1 MSKPTRMGWWHDPN
15 EGIFGERIPER
26 SIRPHNNTHALH
38 YGTGAFE
45 GIRAYRLADGGGRAI
60 FRLTDHLRRL
70 EHSSA
75 LLGMRELPFTLE
87 DLERAC
93 QEVLAANPEDT
104 YLRPLVYR
112 GRNPDHEEDPG
123 KDLGVNPLPS
133 VICAS
138 VVTLPWKKYLAS
150 GLHNDGVTAIVSAV
164 RRPDPEHWPVI
175 RGKCCANYATNQ
187 LMKQWAL
194 ELGAAEAILLAP
206 EGPYVS
212 EGTGMNLC
220 IVKKGKLITPDE
232 DSSALNGITLQ
243 TAFWIAEELLGL
255 RTEIRPVRID
265 ELFDADEVFFTGT
278 ATEVTPVTMING
290 REVGGASPGLAG
302 SVTNDLRELY
312 REIVTGA
319 RLSRDE
325 WLTFVPDRVATPASV

>member
-15 EGIFGERIPER
+15 EGIFGELLPER

-38 YGTGAFE
+38 YASGAFE
-45 GIRAYRLADGGGRAI
+45 GIRAYRLANGGGRAI

-75 LLGMRELPFTLE
+75 LLGMRKLPFTLE
-87 DLERAC
+87 DLKRAC

-112 GRNPDHEEDPG
+112 GRNPEHEEDPG

-150 GLHNDGVTAIVSAV
+150 GLHNDGVTALVSTV

-187 LMKQWAL
+187 LTKQWAIQ
-194 ELGAAEAILLAP
+194 LGAAEAILLAP

-232 DSSALNGITLQ
+232 GSSALNGITLQ
-243 TAFWIAEELLGL
+243 TVIEIAEELLGVL
-255 RTEIRPVRID
+255 TEIRPVRIV
-265 ELFDADEVFFTGT
+265 ELFDAEEVFFTGT

-290 REVGGASPGLAG
+290 REIGRENSGYAG
-302 SVTNDLRELY
+302 PVTKTLQRLY
-312 REIVTGA
+312 LDIVTGA
-319 RLSRDE
+319 RPFRDD
-325 WLTFVPDRVATPASV
+325 WLTIIPDRVLAHASV